1 MSNRLVNNAGAKKR
15 AQEIGS
21 AVKGNTISNSRNALD
36 LARSL
41 GGSANGGMASAA
53 TGAVKGTT
61 GSMRGA
67 ATGAVSGVSSSV
79 TKDPSDVIGTLTG
92 NATVDASPKG
102 GVAASAKGTNFQ
114 TAMDQ
119 LRNYYR
125 QQIENA
131 KAGISN
137 TVNRA
142 QEGYSGLK
150 SSMEQ
155 LRDYYRKQT
164 EKEKADLAYADYLT
178 GGKVSQDI
186 KYGNYLT
193 NGRYSGYNSYAD
205 YLASIGQTPQ
215 DSQKTR
221 DASVARANADYA
233 RALAG
238 YGQTGEQLARS
249 GLSNTGYSD
258 ASNNAAYAAKQNAIL
273 QADATKAA
281 TDQSNRLGYA
291 QYLQAYDAQQ
301 QNKMLTVLEYTTQAG
316 MTEEQAKAY
325 AKAVGF
331 DDTIAESIGKA
342 QAAYTKS
349 TSGTA
354 TKATDL
360 YNTLVSNENFAYD
373 PATKNSLRQQL
384 LNSGYDE
391 ATVDDVLGRLD
402 KSYTTAQGDSYEL
415 FKKALTDNTTL
426 ERIGA
431 TIDGWDKMTDSEKA
445 VSYIQ
450 AVAQSTSITD
460 SQREDIFKAQ
470 IDSDLSKDSIDNV
483 LNRLSIFSESG
494 VNKSVYDNVVKY
506 VETKMGQMSVS
517 NYKESKTRNR
527 FSLKIDGNEVSGYIV
542 SKAIPE
548 DWKSNSAME
557 SIQGISNGTMRAEKG
572 KLYIMR
578 DGQWFEVEKFFT
590 ADYTSEQQ
598 KQLYAVVYSRVES
611 QGFKSGS
618 GSGTL
623 EDLLSNAKKNENIW
637 KQLKG
642 SAGGK

>member
-15 AQEIGS
+15 AKEIGS

-41 GGSANGGMASAA
+41 GGSANGSMRGAA
-53 TGAVKGTT
+53 TGAVKGTGTT

-67 ATGAVSGVSSSV
+67 ATGAVSGVSSGV
-79 TKDPSDVIGTLTG
+79 TKDPSDVIGTLTD

-102 GVAASAKGTNFQ
+102 GVAAVAKGTDSQN
-114 TAMDQ
+114 TMDQ
-119 LRNYYR
+119 LNNYYR
-125 QQIENA
+125 QQA
-131 KAGISN
+131 A
-137 TVNRA
+137 
-142 QEGYSGLK
+142 
-150 SSMEQ
+150 
-155 LRDYYRKQT
+155 
-164 EKEKADLAYADYLT
+164 KEKSDLAYADYLT

-373 PATKNSLRQQL
+373 PATKNSMRQQL

-391 ATVDDVLGRLD
+391 VTVDDVLGRLD
-402 KSYTTAQGDSYEL
+402 KSYTTAQDDTYNLIMKS
-415 FKKALTDNTTL
+415 LTDDNAVAKIGSTIKGWDEMDQAQRMESLDKYVLSSSLDNSQKAKYFTENISNMLKSGRSMADVLNELASYSNIGMNTTL
-426 ERIGA
+426 
-431 TIDGWDKMTDSEKA
+431 
-445 VSYIQ
+445 
-450 AVAQSTSITD
+450 
-460 SQREDIFKAQ
+460 
-470 IDSDLSKDSIDNV
+470 
-483 LNRLSIFSESG
+483 
-494 VNKSVYDNVVKY
+494 YDNVMKTVSDALIGQIEENRWMGY
-506 VETKMGQMSVS
+506 TKVTVGNKTIRLQVNTGMRDD
-517 NYKESKTRNR
+517 YSKTLPKGEKGSLMAGTNGKIYKVADDGKWHPVTSISGN
-527 FSLKIDGNEVSGYIV
+527 SLK
-542 SKAIPE
+542 
-548 DWKSNSAME
+548 
-557 SIQGISNGTMRAEKG
+557 
-572 KLYIMR
+572 
-578 DGQWFEVEKFFT
+578 
-590 ADYTSEQQ
+590 SEAA
-598 KQLYAVVYSRVES
+598 KQLYNLIY
-611 QGFKSGS
+611 QK
-618 GSGTL
+618 
-623 EDLLSNAKKNENIW
+623 
-637 KQLKG
+637 LK
-642 SAGGK
+642 

>member
-15 AQEIGS
+15 AQEISS

-137 TVNRA
+137 TVSRA

-155 LRDYYRKQT
+155 LREYYRKQT

-178 GGKVSQDI
+178 GGKVSEDI

-193 NGRYSGYNSYAD
+193 NGRYSGYSSYED

-342 QAAYTKS
+342 QAAYTES

-360 YNTLVSNENFAYD
+360 YNTIVSNENFAYD

-402 KSYTTAQGDSYEL
+402 KTYTTAQDDTYNLIMKS
-415 FKKALTDNTTL
+415 LTDDNAVAK
-426 ERIGA
+426 IGA
-431 TIDGWDKMTDSEKA
+431 TIKGWDEMDQAQRMESLDKYVLSSSLDNSQKA
-445 VSYIQ
+445 KYFTENISNMLKSGRSM
-450 AVAQSTSITD
+450 AD
-460 SQREDIFKAQ
+460 
-470 IDSDLSKDSIDNV
+470 V
-483 LNRLSIFSESG
+483 LNELASYSNIG
-494 VNKSVYDNVVKY
+494 MNTTIYDNVMKTVSDALIGQIEENRWMGY
-506 VETKMGQMSVS
+506 TKVTVGNKTIRLQVNTGMRDD
-517 NYKESKTRNR
+517 YSKTLPKGEKGSLMAGTNGKIYKVADDGKWHPVTSISGN
-527 FSLKIDGNEVSGYIV
+527 SLK
-542 SKAIPE
+542 
-548 DWKSNSAME
+548 
-557 SIQGISNGTMRAEKG
+557 
-572 KLYIMR
+572 
-578 DGQWFEVEKFFT
+578 
-590 ADYTSEQQ
+590 SEAA
-598 KQLYAVVYSRVES
+598 KQLYNLIY
-611 QGFKSGS
+611 QK
-618 GSGTL
+618 
-623 EDLLSNAKKNENIW
+623 
-637 KQLKG
+637 LK
-642 SAGGK
+642 

>member
-21 AVKGNTISNSRNALD
+21 ALKGNTISNSRNALD

-41 GGSANGGMASAA
+41 GGSANGSMRGAA
-53 TGAVKGTT
+53 TGAVKGTGTT

-67 ATGAVSGVSSSV
+67 ATGAVSGVSSGV

-102 GVAASAKGTNFQ
+102 GVAAVAKGTDSQN
-114 TAMDQ
+114 AMDQ
-119 LRNYYR
+119 LNNYYR
-125 QQIENA
+125 QQA
-131 KAGISN
+131 A
-137 TVNRA
+137 
-142 QEGYSGLK
+142 
-150 SSMEQ
+150 
-155 LRDYYRKQT
+155 
-164 EKEKADLAYADYLT
+164 KEKSDLAYADYLT

-301 QNKMLTVLEYTTQAG
+301 QSKMLTVLEYTTQAG

-342 QAAYTKS
+342 QAAYKES

-402 KSYTTAQGDSYEL
+402 KSYATAQGDSYEL
-415 FKKALTDNTTL
+415 FKKALTDGVT
-426 ERIGA
+426 EAKIGS
-431 TIDGWDKMTDSEKA
+431 TIEGWDNMSDSEKA
-445 VSYIQ
+445 SAFTKKVISSDITEDQKLDILKTNLNNMAEGNYSEVLNILANYQELGMPTNMYNKLLTDISDDILGNVSYEYKSGNGHILT
-450 AVAQSTSITD
+450 V
-460 SQREDIFKAQ
+460 DIGGKKTQ
-470 IDSDLSKDSIDNV
+470 VKMVLGTNILKSYPKTTTEKGTLSA
-483 LNRLSIFSESG
+483 SG
-494 VNKSVYDNVVKY
+494 R
-506 VETKMGQMSVS
+506 T
-517 NYKESKTRNR
+517 
-527 FSLKIDGNEVSGYIV
+527 GNEGKTLV
-542 SKAIPE
+542 
-548 DWKSNSAME
+548 
-557 SIQGISNGTMRAEKG
+557 ISHGGEWQPVKRLMSFSS
-572 KLYIMR
+572 
-578 DGQWFEVEKFFT
+578 DGLTE
-590 ADYTSEQQ
+590 EQLT
-598 KQLYAVVYSRVES
+598 QLYNMLYQKYNNPITLRSR
-611 QGFKSGS
+611 K
-618 GSGTL
+618 
-623 EDLLSNAKKNENIW
+623 ARMK
-637 KQLKG
+637 
-642 SAGGK
+642 

>member
-137 TVNRA
+137 TVSRA

-155 LRDYYRKQT
+155 LREYYRKQAA
-164 EKEKADLAYADYLT
+164 KEKSDLAYADYLT

-342 QAAYTKS
+342 QAAYTES

-402 KSYTTAQGDSYEL
+402 KTYTTAQGDSYEL
-415 FKKALTDNTTL
+415 FKKALTDGVT
-426 ERIGA
+426 EAKIGS
-431 TIDGWDKMTDSEKA
+431 TIEGWDNMSDSEKA
-445 VSYIQ
+445 SAFTKKVISSDITEDQKLDILKTNLNNMAEGNYSEVLNILANYQELGMPTNMYNKLLTDISDDILGNVSYEYKSGNGHILT
-450 AVAQSTSITD
+450 V
-460 SQREDIFKAQ
+460 DIGGKKTQ
-470 IDSDLSKDSIDNV
+470 VKMVLGTNILKSYPKTTTEKGTLSA
-483 LNRLSIFSESG
+483 SG
-494 VNKSVYDNVVKY
+494 R
-506 VETKMGQMSVS
+506 T
-517 NYKESKTRNR
+517 
-527 FSLKIDGNEVSGYIV
+527 GNEGKTLV
-542 SKAIPE
+542 
-548 DWKSNSAME
+548 
-557 SIQGISNGTMRAEKG
+557 ISRGGEWQPVKRLMSFSS
-572 KLYIMR
+572 
-578 DGQWFEVEKFFT
+578 DGLTE
-590 ADYTSEQQ
+590 EQLT
-598 KQLYAVVYSRVES
+598 QLYNMLYQKYNNPVTLRSR
-611 QGFKSGS
+611 K
-618 GSGTL
+618 
-623 EDLLSNAKKNENIW
+623 ARMK
-637 KQLKG
+637 
-642 SAGGK
+642 

>member
-1 MSNRLVNNAGAKKR
+1 MSNRLVNNVSAKKR

-21 AVKGNTISNSRNALD
+21 
-36 LARSL
+36 
-41 GGSANGGMASAA
+41 SAA
-53 TGAVKGTT
+53 AGAVKG
-61 GSMRGA
+61 
-67 ATGAVSGVSSSV
+67 VSSGV
-79 TKDPSDVIGTLTG
+79 TKDPTDVIGSLTD

-102 GVAASAKGTNFQ
+102 GVAAVAKGTDSQN
-114 TAMDQ
+114 AMDQ
-119 LRNYYR
+119 LNSYYR
-125 QQIENA
+125 RQA
-131 KAGISN
+131 A
-137 TVNRA
+137 
-142 QEGYSGLK
+142 
-150 SSMEQ
+150 
-155 LRDYYRKQT
+155 
-164 EKEKADLAYADYLT
+164 KEKSDLAYADYLT
-178 GGKVSQDI
+178 DGKVSQDI

-221 DASVARANADYA
+221 DASVAKANADYA

-342 QAAYTKS
+342 QASYTAA

-402 KSYTTAQGDSYEL
+402 KSYTTAQGDTYEL
-415 FKKALTDNTTL
+415 FKKALTENTTL
-426 ERIGA
+426 EQIGA
-431 TIDGWDKMTDSEKA
+431 TIEGWDKMTDSEKA
-445 VSYIQ
+445 ISYIQ
-450 AVAQSTSITD
+450 AVAKSTSITD
-460 SQREDIFKAQ
+460 SQREAIFKAQ
-470 IDSDLSKDSIDNV
+470 IDSDFSKDSIDDV
-483 LNRLSIFSESG
+483 LNRLSIFSEAG
-494 VNKSVYDNVVKY
+494 LNKSVYDNIVKY
-506 VETKMGQMSVS
+506 VESKMGQVSVS

-527 FSLKIDGNEVSGYIV
+527 FSLKIDGNEISGFIV
-542 SKAIPE
+542 SKNVPAE
-548 DWKSNSAME
+548 WKSDSAMA
-557 SIQGISNGTMRAEKG
+557 SIKGATNGTMRAEKG

-598 KQLYAVVYSRVES
+598 KQLYEVVYNRVEN
-611 QGFKSGS
+611 QGVGSGS
-618 GSGTL
+618 GS
-623 EDLLSNAKKNENIW
+623 ESIDDLLSNAKKKEEIW
-637 KQLKG
+637 KQIKG
-642 SAGGK
+642 SSGGR

>member
-114 TAMDQ
+114 TAMEQ

-193 NGRYSGYNSYAD
+193 NGRYSGYSSYED

-342 QAAYTKS
+342 QAAYTAAK
-349 TSGTA
+349 SGTA

-402 KSYTTAQGDSYEL
+402 KSYTTAQVDTYDLLLKG
-415 FKKALTDNTTL
+415 LTDNNAFAQ
-426 ERIGA
+426 IGA
-431 TIDGWDKMTDSEKA
+431 SIEGWDNMSDSEKNEA
-445 VSYIQ
+445 YNKLVASSTGLTDEQKEKILYENLKAMVSAGKRGDDILNELYSYRSLGLSESMYNNI
-450 AVAQSTSITD
+450 VKSIA
-460 SQREDIFKAQ
+460 S
-470 IDSDLSKDSIDNV
+470 SVSINKFESGGRYNDTAGAS
-483 LNRLSIFSESG
+483 LSIMGTSFKVKLKQTS
-494 VNKSVYDNVVKY
+494 KSVKMDFSGSYADGEPVLYKGKVYVK
-506 VETKMGQMSVS
+506 
-517 NYKESKTRNR
+517 N
-527 FSLKIDGNEVSGYIV
+527 GNGTYREYAIV
-542 SKAIPE
+542 S
-548 DWKSNSAME
+548 D
-557 SIQGISNGTMRAEKG
+557 
-572 KLYIMR
+572 
-578 DGQWFEVEKFFT
+578 
-590 ADYTSEQQ
+590 TSEMTNELRELLGWA
-598 KQLYAVVYSRVES
+598 KETGIRRSRS
-611 QGFKSGS
+611 SSG
-618 GSGTL
+618 GRF
-623 EDLLSNAKKNENIW
+623 
-637 KQLKG
+637 
-642 SAGGK
+642 

>member
-1 MSNRLVNNAGAKKR
+1 MAKVT
-15 AQEIGS
+15 S
-21 AVKGNTISNSRNALD
+21 
-36 LARSL
+36 
-41 GGSANGGMASAA
+41 
-53 TGAVKGTT
+53 GT
-61 GSMRGA
+61 
-67 ATGAVSGVSSSV
+67 V
-79 TKDPSDVIGTLTG
+79 TKDPDKVLTTLADNT
-92 NATVDASPKG
+92 TVDASPKG
-102 GVAASAKGTNFQ
+102 GVAAVAKGTDSQN
-114 TAMDQ
+114 AMDQ
-119 LRNYYR
+119 LNNYYR
-125 QQIENA
+125 QQA
-131 KAGISN
+131 A
-137 TVNRA
+137 
-142 QEGYSGLK
+142 
-150 SSMEQ
+150 
-155 LRDYYRKQT
+155 
-164 EKEKADLAYADYLT
+164 KEKSDLAYADYLT

-342 QAAYTKS
+342 QAAYTES

-402 KSYTTAQGDSYEL
+402 KTYTTAQGDSYEL
-415 FKKALTDNTTL
+415 FKKALTDNITL
-426 ERIGA
+426 EQIGS
-431 TIDGWDKMTDSEKA
+431 TIEGWDKMTDSEKVA
-445 VSYIQ
+445 SYIQ
-450 AVAQSTSITD
+450 AVAKSTSITD

-470 IDSDLSKDSIDNV
+470 IDSDFSKKSVDDV
-483 LNRLSIFSESG
+483 LNRLAVFSESG
-494 VNKSVYDNVVKY
+494 MNKSVYDNVVKY
-506 VETKMGQMSVS
+506 VESKMGKVSVS
-517 NYKESKTRNR
+517 NYKESRTRNR
-527 FSLKIDGNEVSGYIV
+527 FSLNIDNTEISGYIV
-542 SKAIPE
+542 SKSTPE
-548 DWKSNSAME
+548 NQKSDSAME
-557 SIQGISNGTMRAEKG
+557 SSKSISNGTMQAVNG
-572 KLYIMR
+572 KLYILR
-578 DGQWFEVEKFFT
+578 DGQWFEVEKFF
-590 ADYTSEQQ
+590 AANYTSEQQ
-598 KQLYAVVYSRVES
+598 KQIYEVVYQRVAKQS
-611 QGFKSGS
+611 IGSGS
-618 GSGTL
+618 GSKTID
-623 EDLLSNAKKNENIW
+623 DLLSNAKEKTDIW
-637 KQLKG
+637 NQVKKSSG
-642 SAGGK
+642 RK